1 MEFLSMEFLGA
12 LMSIVLL
19 DLVLA
24 GDNAVVIAMAS
35 HRLPDELRKKAIWI
49 GTVGAVAVRTLMTL
63 LAVYI
68 LTIPYLQALGGLLLV
83 PIGIKLLKPSGH
95 DEHVQAADTFGGA
108 VRTIIVADA
117 AMGIDNVLAVA
128 GAASGSFLLVMI
140 GLLISI
146 PIVVGSSQLIGRL
159 LDKWPVLI
167 YLGSGILGWT
177 AGSMLCHDQRLG
189 VVLAELLG
197 SQASYIMSALLAAF
211 VCTVGHLKRR

>member
-1 MEFLSMEFLGA
+1 MEIFSVEFFGA

-49 GTVGAVAVRTLMTL
+49 GTVGAVVVRTVMTL

-68 LTIPYLQALGGLLLV
+68 LTIPYLQALGGLLLI
-83 PIGIKLLKPSGH
+83 PIGIKLLKPAGH
-95 DEHVQAADTFGGA
+95 EEHVEAADSFGGA

-128 GAASGSFLLVMI
+128 GAASGSLLPDASTVLTILPLVTDLGQKMPSSSSARPVK
-140 GLLISI
+140 IS
-146 PIVVGSSQLIGRL
+146 
-159 LDKWPVLI
+159 
-167 YLGSGILGWT
+167 
-177 AGSMLCHDQRLG
+177 
-189 VVLAELLG
+189 
-197 SQASYIMSALLAAF
+197 
-211 VCTVGHLKRR
+211 